1 MKVLNLQCGEQHL
14 FEGWFA
20 SEVDF
25 QSQLERGLLTCPMCD
40 NRDVRKLLSAPR
52 LNLSGAKFL
61 REAGR
66 ALTETCPVSESSDI
80 APLASKNQVTDSDAG
95 AGAGAGAGTGTGT
108 TGTGGNA
115 DDLRPAQAALLMAVR
130 HLLKNSE
137 DVGDRFA
144 REARRMHEGDSHQ
157 RSIRGQASARDAE
170 ALREEGISVMSFP
183 LPAVLKGTLQ

>member
-40 NRDVRKLLSAPR
+40 NRDVRKMLSAPR
-52 LNLSGAKFL
+52 LNLSEAKFL

-66 ALTETCPVSESSDI
+66 ALTETCPVSESSNI
-80 APLASKNQVTDSDAG
+80 APLASKNQVTNSDAG
-95 AGAGAGAGTGTGT
+95 AGAGA
-108 TGTGGNA
+108 GGNA

-144 REARRMHEGDSHQ
+144 REARRMHEGDSPQ

-183 LPAVLKGTLQ
+183 LPAALKETLQ